1 MYTWHSEIHSARHRR
16 DRLPFTPEVGSQG
29 SLRPKQTSQANPQAL
44 SQRQPRIRPT
54 RSKPVSTIHSL
65 GVLHNELYAAIF
77 ICSRP
82 TIADI
87 DRDIIR
93 TVSPL
98 QGMFP
103 HSWDSFRDE
112 RCCRSYPDF

>member
-16 DRLPFTPEVGSQG
+16 DRLPFTPEVESQG
-29 SLRPKQTSQANPQAL
+29 SLRPKRTSLANPQAL

-54 RSKPVSTIHSL
+54 KSKPVSTIHSL
-65 GVLHNELYAAIF
+65 GVLHNELYAAISM
-77 ICSRP
+77 CGRP

-87 DRDIIR
+87 DREVIG

-98 QGMFP
+98 VGMFP
-103 HSWDSFRDE
+103 QSWDTFR
-112 RCCRSYPDF
+112 Y